1 MVEGGVTDSVPEP
14 FIRIGR
20 GEPLL
25 LLHGL
30 VLTWQSWTPV
40 IDDLAGSAGR
50 AGYDIL
56 APTLPGHWGGPAP
69 ARPATFSG
77 LADAMELLLDEAG
90 WATTHIAGNSVGGW
104 LALELAA
111 RGRARSVTAIAPAGL
126 WAGPDAAASLLRR
139 YRALGPLIG
148 LDTDRPPAMP
158 SMIRSLLVPLLAH
171 RPAAVPNRLAK
182 AMAAAPA
189 NCSILTDLAEDPA
202 LPLGF
207 TGLDTLDTPTT
218 VLLPEHD
225 RVLPP
230 HVYAPLADTP
240 TLTVRALPGVGHV
253 PMLEDPDAVTAEIRA
268 TTARAKAAS
277 QSA

>member
-1 MVEGGVTDSVPEP
+1 MTDSVPEP